1 MEATL
6 EQEWNKVLARFSAQ
20 FGEDLDIDGILFLIG
35 INELGH
41 GKRKFTKDQKLD
53 VMHIAICKLLS
64 YYGYYELEGLDEE
77 GWPHWKMTEK
87 LPQLKA
93 GQQQRLIKEG
103 IIEYTK
109 EIGLIDQ

>member
-1 MEATL
+1 MEETL
-6 EQEWNKVLARFSAQ
+6 QEEWNKVLSRFSER
-20 FGEDLDIDGILFLIG
+20 FGEEMDIDGILFLIG
-35 INELGH
+35 VNELGQ
-41 GKRKFTKDQKLD
+41 GRRKFTKDQKLD

-93 GQQQRLIKEG
+93 GQQQRLVKEA
-103 IIEYTK
+103 IIEYVR
-109 EIGLIDQ
+109 EVGFLD